1 MCKRRRRALGYLRT
15 LSPVLQLAIS
25 NGEAILII
33 VLIAIP
39 IGALSFIGSGEAFK
53 QIGRGP
59 FSIEQDFPQGGTGGP
74 SAPVSAEVREAEIR
88 QFLEAKS
95 YRLASRGE
103 KPLDIEAELKRIL
116 ADERSS
122 GSLLRDAQLVSEV
135 RELVEASNARRIRM
149 GREPLDVE
157 AEVKRQLT
165 ELESLGQ

>member
-1 MCKRRRRALGYLRT
+1 MLSIAL
-15 LSPVLQLAIS
+15 S
-25 NGEAILII
+25 NGEAILLI

-39 IGALSFIGSGEAFK
+39 IGAISFIGSGEAFK
-53 QIGRGP
+53 QIGRGQ
-59 FSIEQDFPQGGTGGP
+59 FSIEQDFPQGPAGGP
-74 SAPVSAEVREAEIR
+74 SAPVSREVREAEIR

-103 KPLDIEAELKRIL
+103 KPLDIDAEMDRIL

-122 GSLLRDAQLVSEV
+122 GGSLMRDAQLVSEV

>member
-1 MCKRRRRALGYLRT
+1 M
-15 LSPVLQLAIS
+15 VQLALS
-25 NGEAILII
+25 NGEAILLI

-39 IGALSFIGSGEAFK
+39 VGAISFIGSGEAFNS
-53 QIGRGP
+53 IGKGQ
-59 FSIEQDFPQGGTGGP
+59 FSIEQDFPQDSTGGP

-95 YRLASRGE
+95 YRLATRGE
-103 KPLDIEAELKRIL
+103 KPLDIEAELERIL
-116 ADERSS
+116 AEDRST
-122 GSLLRDAQLVSEV
+122 GSLMRDAQLVAEV

-157 AEVKRQLT
+157 AEVERQLT

>member
-1 MCKRRRRALGYLRT
+1 VLPLAL
-15 LSPVLQLAIS
+15 S
-25 NGEAILII
+25 NGEVILLI
-33 VLIAIP
+33 VLVAIP
-39 IGALSFIGSGEAFK
+39 IGAISFVGAGEAFR

-59 FSIEQDFPQGGTGGP
+59 LSIEQDFPQGSAGGP
-74 SAPVSAEVREAEIR
+74 SAPVSKEVREAEIR

-95 YRLASRGE
+95 YRLAARGE
-103 KPLDIEAELKRIL
+103 RPLDIEAELRRIL

-122 GSLLRDAQLVSEV
+122 GSLMRDAQLVSEV